1 MVGSRIL
8 HYQITQ
14 LLGAGGM
21 GEVYLAEDTRL
32 HRPVALKFLHPMFRQ
47 NPEMHDRLVR
57 EARSASQLSHPGIV
71 AIHAIEETPE
81 HMFIVM
87 EYAEGRS
94 LRDLARTGAI
104 DLDTALDYARQ
115 ILLALSAAHDAG
127 IIHRDIKS
135 DNIVVTEKGPVKIL
149 DFGLA
154 RSGTSVEVTQEGSSS
169 GTPAYMSPEQI
180 QGEKADKRS
189 DLFSFGVVLYEMITG
204 RLPFRG
210 EHASAVNYS
219 IVNESP
225 PPLTAH
231 ARNVPPGLQSVVDK
245 LLAKDRESRYQSASD
260 AIADLDRVR
269 AGLRP
274 TAARRRRIGPL
285 AAIAGAVLVVVAAAV
300 GWLTLR
306 GTSGGQERPE
316 SGRVKLV
323 VLPFTNLGPTDHE
336 YFADGVTEE
345 VTTRLAKIS
354 GLGVISRTSATKY
367 KKSNKTVREIGSE
380 LGVNYVLE
388 GTIRWDQS
396 VKPDHV
402 RINAQLIRVADDTH
416 VWADD
421 FDRVYDQIFTVQ
433 SDIAENVAAA
443 LNVALLKPEEDAVKA
458 KPTSNLEAYDFY
470 LKARQLNERATTL
483 DDYRFAVEMMERAIQ
498 MDSTFAGAHAQL
510 ARYYTNDYFN
520 SRFPEEPRL
529 EQGRKEALAALRHA
543 PEGPEGHV
551 AMGYYYY
558 YGSRD
563 YRRALEEFAL
573 AKAKEPNNS
582 DLLQAMA
589 YVQRRQGNWEEAY
602 ANLKLATDLDP
613 TSLEIS
619 GAFIET
625 AMYMRRYDEAERHV
639 DKALSQAPDRG
650 YLYALK
656 AMTAMLA
663 TGNVRAARATL
674 TQAETRAHG
683 PDVHSAQ
690 LNLDW
695 LTGDYEAVL
704 RRLPSLVEI
713 KRDLGVVDTANY
725 YLTKGFA
732 YTLKAGL
739 YGESATAHA
748 YFDSARTDGERR
760 LKSWPEDPMILI
772 GLAMAHAGLRQKDK
786 AYACAQRAADILP
799 LSRDAVSGGDILF
812 NQATIEA
819 LFGDADAAVD
829 KLEVLLRIPSTV
841 TPKVLEV
848 NPLFEPIRNHPRFQR
863 LLREKNAL

>member
-1 MVGSRIL
+1 MVGSKIL
-8 HYQITQ
+8 HYQITH

-57 EARSASQLSHPGIV
+57 EARSASQLNHPGIV
-71 AIHAIEETPE
+71 AIHAIEETSE

-94 LRDLARTGAI
+94 LRDLARSGALDI
-104 DLDTALDYARQ
+104 DTALDYARQ
-115 ILLALSAAHDAG
+115 ILDALSAAHDAG

-154 RSGTSVEVTQEGSSS
+154 RSGTSVEVTKDGSSA
-169 GTPAYMSPEQI
+169 GTPAYMSPEQV

-210 EHASAVNYS
+210 EHESAVAYS

-225 PPLTAH
+225 PPLAEHTPD
-231 ARNVPPGLQSVVDK
+231 VPAGLQSVVDK

-260 AIADLDRVR
+260 VLAELDRVR
-269 AGLRP
+269 AGQKP
-274 TAARRRRIGPL
+274 VAAKRRRIGPV
-285 AAIAGAVLVVVAAAV
+285 AVVAGAFLLVVAAA
-300 GWLTLR
+300 GWLILR
-306 GTSGGQERPE
+306 DSHEAPVQPE
-316 SGRVKLV
+316 SGRVKLA
-323 VLPFTNLGPTDHE
+323 VLPFANLGPTDHE

-354 GLGVISRTSATKY
+354 SLGVISRTSAAKY
-367 KKSNKTVREIGSE
+367 KASEKTVREIGSE
-380 LGVNYVLE
+380 LGVDYVLE

-396 VKPDHV
+396 TKPDRV
-402 RINAQLIRVADDTH
+402 RINAQLIRVTDDTH

-421 FDRVYDQIFTVQ
+421 FDRVYDQIFVLQ
-433 SDIAENVAAA
+433 SEVAEKVAEA
-443 LNVALLKPEEDAVKA
+443 LNVALLAPEADAVKE

-470 LKARQLNERATTL
+470 LKARQLNERASTL
-483 DDYRFAVEMMERAIQ
+483 DDYRFAVEMMKRATQ
-498 MDSTFAGAHAQL
+498 LDSTFAEARAQL

-520 SRFPEEPRL
+520 NRFPEQPRL
-529 EQGRKEALAALRHA
+529 EQGRMEALAALRHA
-543 PEGPEGHV
+543 PDGPEGHV

-563 YRRALEEFAL
+563 YQSALKEFAL

-582 DLLQAMA
+582 GLLQAMG

-602 ANLKLATDLDP
+602 TNLKQAADLDP

-619 GAFIET
+619 GALIET
-625 AMYMRRYDEAERHV
+625 AMYMRRYDEAERYA
-639 DKALSQAPDRG
+639 DRALSRTPDRG
-650 YLYALK
+650 YFYVLN
-656 AMTAMLA
+656 AMTAMLG

-674 TQAETRAHG
+674 AEAEKRAAG
-683 PDVHSAQ
+683 PDVHAAQ

-704 RRLPSLVEI
+704 RRLPSLAQV
-713 KRDLGVVDTANY
+713 KRELGAVDTANY
-725 YLTKGFA
+725 YMAKGFA
-732 YTLKAGL
+732 YTLKGGL
-739 YGESATAHA
+739 YEESETARA
-748 YFDSARTDGERR
+748 YFDSARTESERL
-760 LKSWPEDPMILI
+760 LKSRPDDPMILM
-772 GLAMAHAGLRQKDK
+772 GLAVSHAGLRQKNE
-786 AYACAQRAADILP
+786 AYAYARRAVDLMP
-799 LSRDAVSGGDILF
+799 LSRDAVTGGDILF
-812 NQATIEA
+812 NQATIDA

-841 TPKVLEV
+841 TPAVLEA
-848 NPLFEPIRNHPRFQR
+848 NPLLEPIRNHPRFQR
-863 LLREKNAL
+863 LLRQQETL